1 MKKSAKICLIL
12 FVAVVL
18 AAAATLVFL
27 FPPVAETG
35 YEETVD
41 AFSIMKNTRQTAIP
55 QTRIH
60 TLLSEH
66 FNSELPEGK
75 TEKKAIVIGY
85 DGCRVDTFSLLDN
98 EHKSAINTLI
108 NDGGQA
114 VFSYCGG
121 VNMPEKNTQD
131 TSTAPGWCSMLTGEW
146 ADVHGVY
153 KNYQPKQ
160 VEPKT
165 LLISLVEDGKIDSSA
180 FYVSWAGHFS
190 KPKAT
195 YINELNYIEENKINS
210 KFLRANDDDGTIEN
224 VLGDINK
231 ADCSDFIFL
240 TLEYTDHNGH
250 GTGFSL
256 DNPNYVNGFYS
267 AEEAGASFIEAI
279 KSRPTY
285 DKEDWLILITTDHGG
300 IRRNHG
306 GPSVQERTTF
316 IVSNKEIAE

>member
-12 FVAVVL
+12 FVVVVL
-18 AAAATLVFL
+18 AAAVTLVVL

-35 YEETVD
+35 FEETVD
-41 AFSIMKNTRQTAIP
+41 ALAIMKNTRQTAIP
-55 QTRIH
+55 QTRIN

-85 DGCRVDTFSLLDN
+85 DGCRVDTFSLLDS
-98 EHKSAINTLI
+98 EHKSAINTLL

-114 VFSYCGG
+114 MFSYCGG

-195 YINELNYIEENKINS
+195 YINELSYIEENNINS
-210 KFLRANDDDGTIEN
+210 VFLRAGDDEGTKAN

-240 TLEYTDHNGH
+240 TLEYTDHSGH

-267 AEEAGASFIEAI
+267 ADEAGEEFIEAI

-285 DKEDWLILITTDHGG
+285 DTEDWLILITTDHGG

>member
-1 MKKSAKICLIL
+1 MKKSAKICLIF

-18 AAAATLVFL
+18 AAAVTLIVL

-41 AFSIMKNTRQTAIP
+41 ALSIMKNTRQTAIP
-55 QTRIH
+55 QTRIY

-165 LLISLVEDGKIDSSA
+165 LLISLVEDGTIDSSA

-195 YINELNYIEENKINS
+195 YINELNYINDNGINS
-210 KFLRANDDDGTIEN
+210 VFLKADDDEGTKAN
-224 VLGDINK
+224 VLNDINK

-256 DNPNYVNGFYS
+256 QNPKYVQGFYD
-267 AEEAGASFIEAI
+267 AEKTGDEFINAI

-285 DKEDWLILITTDHGG
+285 DTEDWLILITTDHGG

-316 IVSNKEIAE
+316 IISNKDIIK